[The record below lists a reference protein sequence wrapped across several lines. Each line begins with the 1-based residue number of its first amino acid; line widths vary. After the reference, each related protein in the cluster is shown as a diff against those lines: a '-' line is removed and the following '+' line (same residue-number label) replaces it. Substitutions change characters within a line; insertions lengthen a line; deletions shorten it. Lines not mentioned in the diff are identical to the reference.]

1 MAIVSPKIAGMF
13 GTSLQGVVM
22 KFSEPV
28 RAPEGLNT
36 YAKVNR
42 VRPAHMLV
50 TVLEALLALL
60 GVVVLVLLVRYG
72 SFEAAGRAIDG
83 AVGCVHG
90 YAAKLLGGKSDPAKD
105 THSI

>member
-1 MAIVSPKIAGMF
+1 
-13 GTSLQGVVM
+13 M
-22 KFSEPV
+22 KFSQPV
-28 RAPEGLNT
+28 HAPEGLNT

-42 VRPAHMLV
+42 VRPVHMLI
-50 TVLEALLALL
+50 TVFEALLALL
-60 GVVVLVLLVRYG
+60 GVIVLVLLVRYG

-90 YAAKLLGGKSDPAKD
+90 HVTKLLGGKGDPAKD

>member
-1 MAIVSPKIAGMF
+1 
-13 GTSLQGVVM
+13 M

-42 VRPAHMLV
+42 VRPVHLLI
-50 TVLEALLALL
+50 TVFEALLALL
-60 GVVVLVLLVRYG
+60 GVIVLVLLVRYG

-83 AVGCVHG
+83 AVCCVHSQ
-90 YAAKLLGGKSDPAKD
+90 AAKLLGIKTDPAKD

>member
-1 MAIVSPKIAGMF
+1 
-13 GTSLQGVVM
+13 M

-28 RAPEGLNT
+28 RAPEGLST
-36 YAKVNR
+36 YARVNR
-42 VRPAHMLV
+42 VRPVHLLI
-50 TVLEALLALL
+50 TVFEALLALL
-60 GVVVLVLLVRYG
+60 GVIVLVLLVRYG

-90 YAAKLLGGKSDPAKD
+90 QVTKLLGGKTDPAKD